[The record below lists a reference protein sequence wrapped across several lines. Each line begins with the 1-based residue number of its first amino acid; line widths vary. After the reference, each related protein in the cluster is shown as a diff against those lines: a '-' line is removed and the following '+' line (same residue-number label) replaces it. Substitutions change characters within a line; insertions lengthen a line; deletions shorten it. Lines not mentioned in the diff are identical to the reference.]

1 MDSRKKAPHD
11 EGMMQ
16 RIGRALVLA
25 VIVLLSP
32 LLAQAAT
39 LSAVPGATSV
49 TVGDIVTVRIVVD
62 ADDTAI
68 NQSNATLRFP
78 SSILEVISVSKASS
92 IFTLW
97 VEEPAFSNAG
107 GTVTFDGGLPTPGYS
122 GSYGTILSVTFRAKQ
137 TGTASISFGEAAVRA
152 NDGFGTDVLTYSGGT
167 QIQVVGAVVPV
178 TPVTPAPSPTPTPS
192 QPTTGLLTDLASPT
206 HPSSDAWYSDVNP
219 RLSWNVARGVTSVQ
233 TIVSEA
239 ADTAPSV
246 TYTPAINEKKI
257 DALTDGVWYFS
268 IRAKAG
274 DTWSPKQTYKLQ
286 IDATAPTLAQPQF
299 AYDASTQTLT
309 ISRIAAEDATS
320 GIRGYEYRIG
330 EEEIVVVAPE
340 EIVDGTYSIAYSA
353 GSTSGRQSIEFSA
366 IDQAGNRVSATGS
379 FVLPQSLLHQTLF
392 TLFGFAIT
400 VFWSLLFFLLLVL
413 LSLAAAAAALWFL
426 FAAKKKKT
434 KRTSKRDQILHR
446 ALGLFKNDLSRHL
459 DSLDKAH
466 KVRDLTLE
474 ERTIR
479 KDLGSNI
486 DDLERYL
493 KKEFKKFD

>member
-1 MDSRKKAPHD
+1 MDSHAKTPHD

-16 RIGRALVLA
+16 RIGRALVLSL
-25 VIVLLSP
+25 IVLLSP

-39 LSAVPGATSV
+39 LSAVPGSTSV

-78 SSILEVISVSKASS
+78 SSILEVVSLSKSSS

-97 VEEPAFSNAG
+97 VEEPAFSNGG

-137 TGTASISFGEAAVRA
+137 TGTASISFGDAAVRA

-178 TPVTPAPSPTPTPS
+178 TPAPAPTPS
-192 QPTTGLLTDLASPT
+192 QPSTGLLTDLASPT
-206 HPSSDAWYSDVNP
+206 HPSSDMWYSDVNP
-219 RLSWNVARGVTSVQ
+219 RLSWNVARSVTSVQ

-268 IRAKAG
+268 LRAKAG

-309 ISRIAAEDATS
+309 IARIVAEDSTS
-320 GIRGYEYRIG
+320 GISGYEYRIG
-330 EEEIVVVAPE
+330 EEESVAVAPE

-392 TLFGFAIT
+392 TIFGIAIT

-413 LSLAAAAAALWFL
+413 LSLGAAATALWFL